1 MKIGFDARWYFEG
14 NISNRIVVRNL
25 LDILLRSSKHEIVPI
40 LRKKDYLKSKKIF
53 PKSNPIFCSI
63 SNPLLS
69 NYFEIPF
76 LKRANEMD
84 IIITQNFSPIFGKF
98 KKVNYVHDIIF
109 EDYPEFFTFVEKIY
123 FKLMYFSSKKSDLV
137 ITISKNEKQRLKK
150 YNYSKNIEYIYHGVD
165 YELTKH
171 SGDSS
176 IKDKLP
182 NQYLLTVGRL
192 NDRKNLGNTI
202 KAFEKINDSNF
213 FLIVIGE
220 KSWKFKELKIN
231 DSIKNR
237 IIFMQN
243 LSPHDLS
250 TIYRNAYASIF
261 LSLEEGFGL
270 PILESMYFGLPV
282 ILSNCSVMPEISGDA
297 GIKVNPFNIQE
308 ISSAMNRII
317 NDKEMFKDQQN
328 LSLTRSK
335 FFSWKSSVD
344 KIVYHCE
351 KLIVNKNDS

>member
-1 MKIGFDARWYFEG
+1 LRIGFDARWYFEG

-25 LDILLRSSKHEIVPI
+25 LDILLSSSKHEIIPI
-40 LRKKDYLKSKKIF
+40 FRKKDYLNSKKNF
-53 PKSNPIFCSI
+53 PTSNPIFCSI

-69 NYFEIPF
+69 NYFEMPF

-109 EDYPEFFTFVEKIY
+109 EDHPEFFSFIEKIY
-123 FKLMYFSSKKSDLV
+123 FKQMYFSSKKSDLV

-150 YNYSKNIEYIYHGVD
+150 YNYSNNIEYIYHGVD
-165 YELTKH
+165 FELTKH
-171 SGDSS
+171 SSDSS
-176 IKDKLP
+176 IKNKLP
-182 NQYLLTVGRL
+182 NKYLLTVGRL

-202 KAFEKINDSNF
+202 KAFERINDPNF

-282 ILSNCSVMPEISGDA
+282 ILSDCSVMPEISGDA
-297 GIKVNPFNIQE
+297 GIKVNPFNINE
-308 ISSAMNRII
+308 ISYAMNCII
-317 NDKEMFKDQQN
+317 NDNEMFKNQQN
-328 LSLTRSK
+328 LSLERSK
-335 FFSWKSSVD
+335 SFSWKSSVNQL
-344 KIVYHCE
+344 IYHCE
-351 KLIVNKNDS
+351 KLIGNKNDS